1 VLSALCPSLAGRRR
15 IAEQEDLMDP
25 LVKAVRM
32 LTIAVWCLC
41 VLIALQVVVYAASYF
56 RASSLLGKYGAGG
69 PVTTTTT
76 SSGPLP
82 REPDAAGKAFHDLPP
97 EQMVAKASAILLV
110 SYQPDGERMKAV
122 VAEVLKKE
130 PDVVLHYGP
139 GDELRYLSYYPK
151 AGETRGEGQV
161 VFMVGSP
168 AEMRSSFSFD
178 AGRIGGFGDMP
189 LESLRRLVK
198 GAKG

>member
-1 VLSALCPSLAGRRR
+1 
-15 IAEQEDLMDP
+15 MDP
-25 LVKAVRM
+25 LVKAVRL

-41 VLIALQVVVYAASYF
+41 GLIALQVVIYGASYV
-56 RASSLLGKYGAGG
+56 RSGSLLARYGAGG
-69 PVTTTTT
+69 PVTTTTLST
-76 SSGPLP
+76 RPVRGAT
-82 REPDAAGKAFHDLPP
+82 DAEGMQFHDLPP

-130 PDVVLHYGP
+130 PDVVLHYGV

-151 AGETRGEGQV
+151 GGETRGEGQV

>member
-1 VLSALCPSLAGRRR
+1 
-15 IAEQEDLMDP
+15 MDP
-25 LVKAVRM
+25 LVRAIKV

-41 VLIALQVVVYAASYF
+41 SLAAVQVAFHVVSYF
-56 RASSLLGKYGAGG
+56 RYANLASEFRASG
-69 PVTTTTT
+69 PVTTTY
-76 SSGPLP
+76 SGGTE
-82 REPDAAGKAFHDLPP
+82 RTESEAEATRFHDLPP
-97 EQMVAKASAILLV
+97 EQMVAKSSAILLV

-122 VAEVLKKE
+122 VAEVLKKN
-130 PDVVLHYGP
+130 PDVDLHYGV

-151 AGETRGEGQV
+151 PGEVQVRGEGQV

-168 AEMRSSFSFD
+168 AAMRSSFSFD

-189 LESLRRLVK
+189 LDSLRKMVN